1 MSRLISFDV
10 GIKNMAYC
18 LFDLS
23 SNTIVE
29 WNVLNLCED
38 VSVQSSSI
46 GGNNTRVNCTSV
58 LQNGK
63 TCKSVAKYRK
73 NEQCACEKHAKM
85 SKQYFLPKKENGK
98 TSLGKLSLV
107 DLQDRWR
114 ETLGKTITFSQNTIP
129 RSKSGIIKELV
140 EYFEKTSWVLIPKPK
155 KINAGKVDLVKL
167 GRSLHNQMQNND
179 NMKTVE
185 YVIIENQISPIANR
199 MKTLQGMLTQHFIS
213 LGVPYIEFISSSN
226 KLKDLIP
233 QSTAKTSYKQNKQN
247 SIIHCTTLLK
257 EEIQNSES
265 WISHFQGSSKKDDLA
280 DSFLQGLWWRKKNK
294 K

>member
-29 WNVLNLCED
+29 WNILNLCED
-38 VSVQSSSI
+38 VSVQSSNS
-46 GGNNTRVNCTSV
+46 GGKINCTTT

-63 TCKSVAKYRK
+63 TCKSVAKYNK
-73 NEQCACEKHAKM
+73 NEQYACEKHAKM

-98 TSLGKLSLV
+98 TSLGKLSLT

-129 RSKSGIIKELV
+129 KSKSGIIKELV
-140 EYFEKTSWVLIPKPK
+140 EHFEKTSWVLIPKPK

-213 LGVPYIEFISSSN
+213 LGVPHIEFISSSN

-247 SIIHCTTLLK
+247 SVIHCTTLLK

>member
-38 VSVQSSSI
+38 VSVQSSSN
-46 GGNNTRVNCTSV
+46 GGNNTRVNCTSI

-63 TCKSVAKYRK
+63 TCKSVAKYSK
-73 NEQCACEKHAKM
+73 NEHYVCEKHAKM

-98 TSLGKLSLV
+98 TSLGKLSLT

-129 RSKSGIIKELV
+129 KSKSGIIKELV

-213 LGVPYIEFISSSN
+213 LGVPHIEFISSSN

-247 SIIHCTTLLK
+247 SVIHCTTLLK

-280 DSFLQGLWWRKKNK
+280 DSFLQGLWWKKKNK

>member
-38 VSVQSSSI
+38 VSVQSSSN
-46 GGNNTRVNCTSV
+46 GGNNTKVNCTSI

-63 TCKSVAKYRK
+63 TCKSIAKYRK

-129 RSKSGIIKELV
+129 KSKSGIIKELV
-140 EYFEKTSWVLIPKPK
+140 EHFEKTSWVLIPKPK

-213 LGVPYIEFISSSN
+213 LGVPHIEFISSSN

>member
-23 SNTIVE
+23 LNTIVE

-38 VSVQSSSI
+38 VSVQSSNN
-46 GGNNTRVNCTSV
+46 GGNNTRVICTSI
-58 LQNGK
+58 LQNGN
-63 TCKSVAKYRK
+63 TCKSVAKYSK
-73 NEQCACEKHAKM
+73 NEYCACEKHAKM

-98 TSLGKLSLV
+98 TSLGKLSLL

-114 ETLGKTITFSQNTIP
+114 ETLGKTITFSQSTIP
-129 RSKSGIIKELV
+129 KSKSGIIKELV

-213 LGVPYIEFISSSN
+213 LGVPHIEFISSSN

-247 SIIHCTTLLK
+247 SVIHCTTLLK

-280 DSFLQGLWWRKKNK
+280 DSFLQGLWWKKKNK

>member
-38 VSVQSSSI
+38 VSVQSSSN
-46 GGNNTRVNCTSV
+46 GGNNTKVICTSI

-63 TCKSVAKYRK
+63 TCKSIAKYRK

-129 RSKSGIIKELV
+129 KSKSGIIKELV
-140 EYFEKTSWVLIPKPK
+140 EYFEKTSWVLIPKAK

-213 LGVPYIEFISSSN
+213 LGVPHIEFISSSN

>member
-29 WNVLNLCED
+29 WNILNLCED
-38 VSVQSSSI
+38 VSVQSSNN
-46 GGNNTRVNCTSV
+46 GGKINCTST

-63 TCKSVAKYRK
+63 TCKSVAKYSK
-73 NEQCACEKHAKM
+73 NEQYACEKHAKM

-98 TSLGKLSLV
+98 TSLGKLSLM

-114 ETLGKTITFSQNTIP
+114 ETLGKNITFSQTSIP
-129 RSKSGIIKELV
+129 KSKSGIIKELV
-140 EYFEKTSWVLIPKPK
+140 EHFEKTSWVLIPKPK
-155 KINAGKVDLVKL
+155 KVNAGKVDLVKL

-213 LGVPYIEFISSSN
+213 LGVPHIEFISSSN

-247 SIIHCTTLLK
+247 SVIHCTTLLK

-280 DSFLQGLWWRKKNK
+280 DSFLQGLWWKKKNK